1 MGLWKPTRR
10 AVLSAGAGLI
20 ACRAIIDRA
29 HAACGTPITLTG
41 AGCGAPGGAVVHD
54 GIAATRGAISTI
66 LLPSTH
72 QANSCSAHYARSN
85 ISQFRILFPNFYS
98 TGTTSG
104 ELAPGAATTI
114 TASYEY
120 PAGTRTQV
128 TFSGVATGAIPDGG
142 WLLSDLMTHS
152 ILTPCGERLRINVF
166 RQNSAGLVVN
176 ATNFFSDIYMG
187 DRFDPGAVD
196 LTMTGEIPN
205 TQSVGY
211 YPIVIAPISIP
222 SVCIFGDSIAAGFSD
237 TIDISGDVGLIART
251 IGPDFGYYN
260 GGISGEDTVTFAG
273 SSTQRRSVLQYCT
286 HVITEHGGVDLFN
299 GDTAATL
306 EGHLSAIYALFGS
319 TPAFQTTIAP
329 RTTSTD
335 GWITTGNQA
344 PEAMEAQRVVFN
356 NALRSSFGPS
366 SGHFDTATALESAL
380 NSGLWVPHETDD
392 GIHPNHSGYLLA
404 EASGAIDTSRIGS
417 AAPLGPDTGSA
428 WGDIGPS
435 LALSATRRANDT
447 VTSNVAFSFTT
458 ARGAGSRNS
467 GLVYFE
473 IEIIS
478 LSKGTVSFGLI
489 DGTTAAGSFNDFIGN
504 IPNSYGHFNSTG
516 NASAT
521 SPFTGTNLGAAY
533 GVNAGDVFGVVAD
546 FTNKFAYLAR
556 NHTWFL
562 SGDPTSGASGTGHVV
577 SWTGSPT
584 LFPGISFFNSD
595 IVARL
600 RTNNFLYAPPAGAGA
615 WG

>member
-1 MGLWKPTRR
+1 MLPFAAIRPK
-10 AVLSAGAGLI
+10 LI
-20 ACRAIIDRA
+20 
-29 HAACGTPITLTG
+29 HASVPL
-41 AGCGAPGGAVVHD
+41 HD
-54 GIAATRGAISTI
+54 GIAGTRGAILTN

-72 QANSCSAHYARSN
+72 QGNSRAGQFARSN
-85 ISQFRILFPNFYS
+85 MSRLRILCPNFYS

-104 ELAPGAATTI
+104 EIAPGAAMTI
-114 TASYEY
+114 TASIEY
-120 PAGTRTQV
+120 PAGTLTQIL
-128 TFSGVATGAIPDGG
+128 FSGIAAGTIADGG
-142 WLLSDLMTHS
+142 MLLSDFVTLS
-152 ILTPCGERLRINVF
+152 IPIPCGERYWIRAFL
-166 RQNSAGLVVN
+166 QNSAGIVCN
-176 ATNFFSDIYMG
+176 ATLFFSDIFMG

-260 GGISGEDTVTFAG
+260 GGISGEDAVTFAG

-286 HVITEHGGVDLFN
+286 HVICEHGGVDLFN

-306 EGHLSAIYALFGS
+306 EGHLTSIYTLFGS
-319 TPAFQTTIAP
+319 TPAFQTTTAP
-329 RTTSTD
+329 RTTSTN
-335 GWITTGNQA
+335 GWIDTGNQTV
-344 PEAMEAQRVVFN
+344 EAMEAQRVIFN

-366 SGHFDTATALESAL
+366 RGDFDTATALENAL
-380 NSGLWVPHETDD
+380 NGGLWVPHKTDD

-404 EASGAIDTSRIGS
+404 QSSGAIDTTRIGVPAS
-417 AAPLGPDTGSA
+417 IAPDTGSA

-435 LALSATRRANDT
+435 LALSTTRRTNDT
-447 VTSNVAFSFTT
+447 LTVTPSFSFTT
-458 ARGAGSRNS
+458 ARGAGSHSS

-473 IEIIS
+473 IEILA
-478 LSKGTVSFGLI
+478 LSKGSALFGLM
-489 DGTTAAGSFNDFIGN
+489 DGTTSAGGLNDFLGSVPNSAGN
-504 IPNSYGHFNSTG
+504 INSNG
-516 NASAT
+516 NGFAT
-521 SPFTGTNLGAAY
+521 SPFTATNLGAAFNM
-533 GVNAGDVFGVVAD
+533 NAGDVFAGVAD

-556 NHTWFL
+556 NNVWFL
-562 SGDPTSGASGTGHVV
+562 SGVPTSGATGTGHAL
-577 SWTGSPT
+577 SWTGTPT
-584 LFPGISFFNSD
+584 LFPGISFLNSD

-600 RTNNFLYAPPAGAGA
+600 RTNNFLYAPPGGVSA